1 MSKEQYKGEF
11 DGKGTDAFL
20 KFASHYNQYRCDEI
34 FKHLLN
40 AMLHIASL
48 YNLFQ
53 KEYDEAMAIFEAEH
67 LQKMIDYITKESEG
81 FDDVLGDIYMSIASR
96 YHTSAM
102 AQFFTPKEVS
112 RLMATIINLPEAGA
126 DDKPLRIGDIA
137 GCGSGRNILAAAE
150 KCGEKRYKYYFE
162 GTDLDTICARMC
174 VLNCYL
180 NCIPA
185 RIVHGDALEL
195 TTYNVYECCLNY
207 TELEQGK
214 AGYYPFIMQYSPDE
228 CKAYEQVV
236 RSEFQKPILDGINT
250 ERVKRLDQKK
260 EAIQGKRAAELR
272 QVFAK
277 VQNLG
282 KDDSERDSPQTFEQ
296 PKTQKAA
303 KKAEND
309 SQNTLF

>member
-1 MSKEQYKGEF
+1 MSKETYKGEF
-11 DGKGTDAFL
+11 DGKGTAAFL
-20 KFASHYNQYRCDEI
+20 KFASHYNQHRYDEV
-34 FKHLLN
+34 FKHLIN
-40 AMLHIASL
+40 AMLHIGSL
-48 YNLFQ
+48 YHIFQ
-53 KEYDEAMAIFEAEH
+53 KEYDEAIAIFEAPH
-67 LQKMIDYITKESEG
+67 LQQMIDHIIKESEG
-81 FDDVLGDIYMSIASR
+81 FNDVLGDIYMSIASR
-96 YHTSAM
+96 YHTASM

-150 KCGEKRYKYYFE
+150 KCGERRYKYYFE
-162 GTDLDTICARMC
+162 GTDLDTICARMA

-214 AGYYPFIMQYSPDE
+214 AGYYPFIMQYSPEE

-260 EAIQGKRAAELR
+260 EAIQGKKVAELR

-277 VQNLG
+277 LQNLVQ
-282 KDDSERDSPQTFEQ
+282 DDSERDSPQTFEQ
-296 PKTQKAA
+296 QKTQKAA
-303 KKAEND
+303 KKGEND
-309 SQNTLF
+309 TQNTLF

>member
-1 MSKEQYKGEF
+1 MSKEKFKGEF
-11 DGKGTDAFL
+11 DGKGTAAFL
-20 KFASHYNQYRCDEI
+20 KFASHYDQYRCDEV
-34 FKHLLN
+34 FKHLIN
-40 AMLHIASL
+40 AMLHIASV
-48 YNLFQ
+48 YRIYQ
-53 KEYDEAMAIFEAEH
+53 TEYDEAMTIFEAGH

-81 FDDVLGDIYMSIASR
+81 FEDVLGDIYMSIASR

-250 ERVKRLDQKK
+250 ERVKRLDEKK
-260 EAIQGKRAAELR
+260 ETIQGKKVAELR

-282 KDDSERDSPQTFEQ
+282 KDDSERDSPQIFEPQ
-296 PKTQKAA
+296 KPQKTA
-303 KKAEND
+303 KKGENEA
-309 SQNTLF
+309 QNTLF